1 VGGVEEEEPGPAM
14 SVKFCAR
21 QRQLEKKMV
30 QWRPAV
36 KSERGAVEWR
46 RRCFPSLPA
55 TLNLIGFRVCAV
67 GSTAQTNLVRR
78 AAGPHLFI

>member
-1 VGGVEEEEPGPAM
+1 VADAYRPVEGVEEEELDPAM

-21 QRQLEKKMV
+21 QRWSEKKVV

-36 KSERGAVEWR
+36 KSERGAMEWR
-46 RRCFPSLPA
+46 WRCFPSLPA

-67 GSTAQTNLVRR
+67 GSTA
-78 AAGPHLFI
+78 